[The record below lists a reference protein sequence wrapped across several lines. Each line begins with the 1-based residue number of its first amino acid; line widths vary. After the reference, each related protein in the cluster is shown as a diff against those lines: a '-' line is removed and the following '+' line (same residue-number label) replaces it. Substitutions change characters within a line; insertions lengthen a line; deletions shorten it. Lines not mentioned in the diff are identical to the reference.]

1 MLKYGRMGADED
13 GQEVEVMRDDRR
25 RWLELRR
32 MEEDK
37 WTLEY
42 ARAWVVIG
50 VLVVLWLLSAWSAWE
65 QVQW

>member
-1 MLKYGRMGADED
+1 MSDDRREY
-13 GQEVEVMRDDRR
+13 DRR
-25 RWLELRR
+25 RWLELEG

-37 WTLEY
+37 WTLEH

-65 QVQW
+65 QVQL

>member
-1 MLKYGRMGADED
+1 MSADE
-13 GQEVEVMRDDRR
+13 GVQEGEVMSDDRR
-25 RWLELRR
+25 RWLEGPGRVR
-32 MEEDK
+32 DE

-42 ARAWVVIG
+42 ARAWVVVG